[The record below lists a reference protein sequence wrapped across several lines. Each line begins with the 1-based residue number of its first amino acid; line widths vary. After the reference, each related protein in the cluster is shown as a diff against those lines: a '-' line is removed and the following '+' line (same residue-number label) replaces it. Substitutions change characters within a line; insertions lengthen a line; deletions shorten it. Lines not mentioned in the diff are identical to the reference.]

1 MLLTWC
7 QESQLTSKQ
16 GVRRSSKR
24 LLCIY
29 IYYIYLSIYI
39 YIHLITSSYIHTHIF
54 IMCYLYLQ
62 WTSVM
67 LHPCQED
74 DEDDEEDDEEEDSF
88 GELGAILNKAS
99 AVYDTS
105 SPAAFH
111 RHR

>member
-1 MLLTWC
+1 
-7 QESQLTSKQ
+7 
-16 GVRRSSKR
+16 
-24 LLCIY
+24 
-29 IYYIYLSIYI
+29 
-39 YIHLITSSYIHTHIF
+39 
-54 IMCYLYLQ
+54 
-62 WTSVM
+62 M